1 MTDLAVIRA
10 TFSDWRTVKG
20 RKQLQLIF
28 EVPLEQQKEV
38 LSRLGAPDSANPL
51 WCAIALLDPD
61 APAPAM
67 VEAAA
72 MHKKLV
78 SLQASERGKETYR
91 QKDAMEQAAI
101 RACILCDDLKFK
113 LWASK
118 QIPPGSDFPD
128 ATEWL
133 RRRLGV
139 KSRNEISGND
149 RAFQAFLALETQF
162 KMDTGHFAELR

>member
-1 MTDLAVIRA
+1 MQGNFEGKKHAIRQTQDGWVVSFVVHPNDMTPEFAASPLGTRLMIGYAEIGEDEEPKTAKVVDL
-10 TFSDWRTVKG
+10 SK
-20 RKQLQLIF
+20 
-28 EVPLEQQKEV
+28 
-38 LSRLGAPDSANPL
+38 
-51 WCAIALLDPD
+51 
-61 APAPAM
+61 
-67 VEAAA
+67 
-72 MHKKLV
+72 
-78 SLQASERGKETYR
+78 SLRGKEAYA
-91 QKDAMEQAAI
+91 QKDAMEQAVA